1 MIVPMAGRPS
11 LSAAGARPVWLALI
25 GFTTLAAFA
34 TSYYS
39 LSSGIS
45 VVFPHI
51 FYLPIILSAYRYP
64 RAGALYSVLLGT
76 GYFLMVL
83 ILLPSDT
90 AAIGAALVR
99 GIIFAVIGLVVG
111 LLSARLVEQEQKY
124 NQTFQGSGAGVFLID
139 LKGMVISEVNRTG
152 AEMLASMPAAL
163 KGTDP
168 ARLLGSR
175 NTDEFLADLRKE
187 HTLSDI
193 EVSYRDLEDTER
205 WALLSASLLPGESM
219 VVTAVETTRRKA
231 AEAAL
236 RESERVLSTLLSNL
250 PGLAYRCHSDPQ
262 YTMEFV
268 SEGVRPLTGY
278 TAADLIENRTLA
290 YVDLIHPDDREWIWE
305 EVTRALGEDRPFRV
319 IYRIITRDGEERWV
333 LEQGVGVRPEG
344 TDQPSLEGFI
354 TDITEQVRAKEEVD
368 RTNRQLF
375 IINRIIRLSTTATSL
390 EGLTRS
396 ILHQTLELFGIDAG
410 AVYLTNDD
418 RTEATLQYAHGITDD
433 LIPGL
438 RTLPVGRFHG
448 EELSLDTIAHFD
460 REVGLKTGEDT
471 APVFSASV
479 IPFVAQHDLVGG
491 MVLLSAGS
499 GHEFSSEERSI
510 LESIGQEIGSA
521 VVEAILQHRLGEAN
535 EEANLYL
542 DIMAHDIN
550 NANTAAIGYG
560 EFLIEMLEGDARE
573 FARKQL
579 VSVQKSVEI
588 IGNVSTIR
596 RLREESP
603 NLKEV
608 SLDAVIRG
616 EIARF
621 SDVRITYPGSDAV
634 VRADDLLAEVL
645 TNLIGNSVKF
655 GGPDVAIAIGVIKQD
670 GSVTVCVEDDGP
682 GISDEDKPYVFSRF
696 KRGQTRKSGKGLGL
710 YITKMLVSRY
720 DGDVWAEDRVPGR
733 PGEGARICFTLK
745 IAESPGV

>member
-1 MIVPMAGRPS
+1 MAGRPF
-11 LSAAGARPVWLALI
+11 LSAAGIRPVWLALI
-25 GFTTLAAFA
+25 GISTLVAFA
-34 TSYYS
+34 TSYYF

-51 FYLPIILSAYRYP
+51 FYLPIVLAAYRYP
-64 RAGALYSVLLGT
+64 RPGVLYSALLGI

-83 ILLPSDT
+83 ILLPADT

-99 GIIFAVIGLVVG
+99 GIIFAVIGLVVA
-111 LLSARLVEQEQKY
+111 LLSARLVAQEQKY
-124 NQTFQGSGAGVFLID
+124 NRTFQGSGAGVFLVN
-139 LKGMVISEVNRTG
+139 LKEMVIAEVNRTG
-152 AEMLASMPAAL
+152 AEMLASTPEAL
-163 KGTDP
+163 KGTD
-168 ARLLGSR
+168 AGRLWGGRNPDETLG
-175 NTDEFLADLRKE
+175 DLRRE
-187 HTLSDI
+187 RTLSDI

-205 WALLSASLLPGESM
+205 WAILSASLLPGESM
-219 VVTAVETTRRKA
+219 VVTAVDITGRKA

-250 PGLAYRCHSDPQ
+250 PGLAYRCRADPE

-268 SEGVRPLTGY
+268 SEGVRDLTGY

-290 YVDLIHPDDREWIWE
+290 YAGLIHPDDRGWIWE
-305 EVTRALGEDRPFRV
+305 EIRQALDGDRPFRL
-319 IYRIITRDGEERWV
+319 IYRIITRDGGERWV

-344 TDQPSLEGFI
+344 TAQPFLEGFI
-354 TDITEQVRAKEEVD
+354 TDITEQVHAKEEVD

-375 IINRIIRLSTTATSL
+375 IINRIIRLSTTAASL
-390 EGLTRS
+390 DDLTRS
-396 ILHQTLELFGIDAG
+396 ILHQTLVLFGIDAG
-410 AVYLTNDD
+410 AVYLTNEE
-418 RTEATLQYAHGITDD
+418 RTEATLQYAQGIADD

-448 EELSLDTIAHFD
+448 EALSLDTIAHFD
-460 REVGLKTGEDT
+460 SGIGLKTGGDGAT
-471 APVFSASV
+471 GFSASV

-491 MVLLSAGS
+491 MVLLSADP
-499 GHEFSSEERSI
+499 GHRFSPEERSI
-510 LESIGQEIGSA
+510 LESIGQEMGSA
-521 VVEAILQHRLGEAN
+521 VLEAILQQRLEAAN

-560 EFLIEMLEGDARE
+560 EFLIGMLEGDARD

-596 RLREESP
+596 RLRQESP
-603 NLKEV
+603 KLKDV
-608 SLDAVIRG
+608 PLDAVIRG

-621 SDVRITYPGSDAV
+621 SDVQIAYPGTDAV

-655 GGPDVAIAIGVIKQD
+655 GGPDIAIAIGVTQKD
-670 GSVTVCVEDDGP
+670 GFVTLCVEDDGP
-682 GISDEDKPYVFSRF
+682 GIPDADKPHIFSRF

-710 YITKMLVSRY
+710 YITKMLVTRY
-720 DGDVWAEDRVPGR
+720 GGEVWAEDRVPGR
-733 PGEGARICFTLK
+733 PGEGARICLTLR
-745 IAESPGV
+745 IAESPGA